1 MPRPL
6 KEAVDRGFNI
16 LLRGLPLEARLK
28 LAYLKCHQHW
38 PDFREPKRFSEMCQ
52 SLKLAH
58 PDLGRYIDKI
68 AVKQFV
74 RDRIGEQ
81 YLIPTLY
88 AGRSLPKVR
97 DWPVPFVI
105 KTSHTSGGNI
115 FVREKPDWA
124 RIEQQVNAFLAFDYS
139 HASGE
144 TFYSDVPPGVL
155 VEPLMGDGMTLPLD
169 YKIFTFGGV
178 PKAIQV
184 DTDRE
189 HAHKRAFFDTAWNR
203 IGIHCLYPDEPGT
216 VERPSTLEEML
227 MVASALGRDFPFVRV
242 DLYEIGGAVYF
253 GELSFCPE
261 AGMARIEPEEV
272 EFEWGALWRAAAQ
285 SKG

>member
-1 MPRPL
+1 
-6 KEAVDRGFNI
+6 
-16 LLRGLPLEARLK
+16 
-28 LAYLKCHQHW
+28 
-38 PDFREPKRFSEMCQ
+38 
-52 SLKLAH
+52 
-58 PDLGRYIDKI
+58 
-68 AVKQFV
+68 
-74 RDRIGEQ
+74 
-81 YLIPTLY
+81 
-88 AGRSLPKVR
+88 
-97 DWPVPFVI
+97 
-105 KTSHTSGGNI
+105 
-115 FVREKPDWA
+115 
-124 RIEQQVNAFLAFDYS
+124 
-139 HASGE
+139 
-144 TFYSDVPPGVL
+144 
-155 VEPLMGDGMTLPLD
+155 MGDGMTLPLD

-216 VERPSTLEEML
+216 IERPSNLEEML